1 MYKVLRYNRQQL
13 QQQKQH
19 LKMSQNLHI
28 AEFLFIYNTKN
39 WKFITYK
46 NKVYFIQ
53 YVLKTLIIF
62 AKKKII

>member
-1 MYKVLRYNRQQL
+1 
-13 QQQKQH
+13 
-19 LKMSQNLHI
+19 MSQNLHI